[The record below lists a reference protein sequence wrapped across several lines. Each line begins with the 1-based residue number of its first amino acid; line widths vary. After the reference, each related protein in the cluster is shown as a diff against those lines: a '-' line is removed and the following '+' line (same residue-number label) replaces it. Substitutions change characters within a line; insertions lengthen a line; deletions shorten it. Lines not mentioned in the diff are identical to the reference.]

1 LNNSSNF
8 TLKFSDQS
16 VTICSFLESSHIA
29 LVLNLDLFIYKQN
42 NPMRSSIKRPSD
54 DECDL
59 SGFQLFKKLTEHE
72 MAQLNYDKTSSLYK
86 KGSIIYREGS
96 RLTGFFC
103 VTRGILKIFKTGID
117 GKEQI
122 IRFAKKGDIIA
133 YRSLLSQ
140 ELACTTAKVIE
151 EAVLSHIPYQ
161 TLLYLIQNNWQ
172 FAHHMLQIVCK
183 ELREANDYITDI
195 AQKTVRE
202 RLAEVLLLLKEN
214 FELDNANTL
223 QISLTR
229 EELAN
234 MVGTATESVI
244 RLLSEFKQDQLIDLQ
259 GRKIKFINVPGLTKV
274 ANLQ

>member
-1 LNNSSNF
+1 M
-8 TLKFSDQS
+8 T
-16 VTICSFLESSHIA
+16 
-29 LVLNLDLFIYKQN
+29 
-42 NPMRSSIKRPSD
+42 
-54 DECDL
+54 
-59 SGFQLFKKLTEHE
+59 
-72 MAQLNYDKTSSLYK
+72 QLNYDKSCSLYN

-96 RLTGFFC
+96 RLTGFYC

-161 TLLYLIQNNWQ
+161 TLLYLIKHNWQ
-172 FAHHMLQIVCK
+172 FSHHMLQIVCK

-195 AQKTVRE
+195 AQKSVRE
-202 RLAEVLLLLKEN
+202 RLAEVLLLLKDN
-214 FELDNANTL
+214 FELDTTDIL

-244 RLLSEFKQDQLIDLQ
+244 RLLSEFKQEQLIDLQ
-259 GRKIKFINVPGLTKV
+259 GRKIRFVNVQGLSKV
-274 ANLQ
+274 ANLM

>member
-1 LNNSSNF
+1 
-8 TLKFSDQS
+8 
-16 VTICSFLESSHIA
+16 
-29 LVLNLDLFIYKQN
+29 
-42 NPMRSSIKRPSD
+42 MRSAIKRPT
-54 DECDL
+54 EEETNL
-59 SGFQLFKKLTEHE
+59 SGFQLFMKLNEE
-72 MAQLNYDKTSSLYK
+72 EFNRLNYEKTCSLYK

-103 VTRGILKIFKTGID
+103 VTKGIVKIYKTGID

-122 IRFAKKGDIIA
+122 IRFAKKGEIIA

-140 ELACTTAKVIE
+140 ESACTTAKVIE
-151 EAVLSHIPYQ
+151 EAVLCHIPYQ
-161 TLLYLIQNNWQ
+161 TLLYLIENNWK
-172 FAHHMLQIVCK
+172 FSHHMLQIVCG
-183 ELREANDYITDI
+183 ELRQANDYITDI

-214 FELDNANTL
+214 FDLDNQNTL

-244 RLLSEFKQDQLIDLQ
+244 RLLSEFKHDKLIELQ
-259 GRKIKFINVPGLTKV
+259 GRKIKFLDIAKLRKV
-274 ANLQ
+274 ANI

>member
-1 LNNSSNF
+1 
-8 TLKFSDQS
+8 
-16 VTICSFLESSHIA
+16 
-29 LVLNLDLFIYKQN
+29 
-42 NPMRSSIKRPSD
+42 MRSSINRPT
-54 DECDL
+54 DEDADL
-59 SGFQLFKKLTEHE
+59 SGFHLFKKLTEQE
-72 MAQLNYDKTSSLYK
+72 FTQLNYDKTCSMYN

-96 RLTGFFC
+96 RLTGFYC
-103 VTRGILKIFKTGID
+103 VSRGILKIFKTGID

-151 EAVLSHIPYQ
+151 EAVLCHIPYQ

-172 FAHHMLQIVCK
+172 FSHHMLQIVCK

-195 AQKTVRE
+195 AQKSVRE

-214 FELDNANTL
+214 FDLDNANTL

-244 RLLSEFKQDQLIDLQ
+244 RLLSEFKQDQLIDVQ
-259 GRKIKFINVPGLTKV
+259 GRKIKFINVAGLTKA
-274 ANLQ
+274 ANL